1 MRKRHLRLVGSPDPS
16 SVFDDLGEL
25 EQEQRRGS
33 VRRTRSVHTFARIP
47 HDAALAL
54 YRHRLPCA
62 AWVLLVELDRIL
74 LKRRGKNPF
83 KLSSSRLRRIG
94 LRDQTRQRALRQLEA
109 ARVIKVE
116 RIGPGMSP
124 WVTHLWFPLRD

>member
-16 SVFDDLGEL
+16 SVFDDLSKL
-25 EQEQRRGS
+25 QQEQRGAPA
-33 VRRTRSVHTFARIP
+33 RRTRAMQTFARIP

-62 AWVLLVELDRIL
+62 AWVLLIELDRIL
-74 LKRRGKNPF
+74 LKKRCKNPF
-83 KLSSSRLRRIG
+83 KLSSSRLRGIG

-109 ARVIKVE
+109 AGVIKVE
-116 RIGPGMSP
+116 RIGQGMSP
-124 WVTHLWFPLRD
+124 WVTHLWFPLWD